1 MFSSD
6 ENHFATCSED
16 GSVRVWSVP
25 SNELVVQFQV
35 LNQVRGY
42 IQEIFSIN
50 RWVRSCRTQGISH
63 WISAVNRI
71 GEIRETFFYI
81 LRDSYNTIK
90 LMVCLLVFLLH
101 SKLNYCDQ
109 MRLFIPLSF

>member
-1 MFSSD
+1 MTFPYLISQMSTSMWLFAAVQVNDVVFSSD

-42 IQEIFSIN
+42 I
-50 RWVRSCRTQGISH
+50 
-63 WISAVNRI
+63 
-71 GEIRETFFYI
+71 
-81 LRDSYNTIK
+81 
-90 LMVCLLVFLLH
+90 
-101 SKLNYCDQ
+101 
-109 MRLFIPLSF
+109 